1 MPPRLGS
8 SPDGGSSETG
18 AGGDPG
24 ENGEQQITPWSG
36 APQDVSGR
44 RNCGGGSCDLLRA
57 NWPGNCPGMAR
68 PGRLI
73 LDIEEAADTVKFQ
86 SQILKV
92 ARFCVRR
99 RRESGNLVDVGREC
113 SPRVGDSG

>member
-1 MPPRLGS
+1 M
-8 SPDGGSSETG
+8 
-18 AGGDPG
+18 
-24 ENGEQQITPWSG
+24 
-36 APQDVSGR
+36 
-44 RNCGGGSCDLLRA
+44 
-57 NWPGNCPGMAR
+57 
-68 PGRLI
+68 I